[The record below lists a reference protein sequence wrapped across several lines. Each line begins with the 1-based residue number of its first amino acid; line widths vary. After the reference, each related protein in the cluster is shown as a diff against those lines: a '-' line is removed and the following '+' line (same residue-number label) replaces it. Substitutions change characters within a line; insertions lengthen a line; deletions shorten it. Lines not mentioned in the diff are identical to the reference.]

1 MTHVWFED
9 HEPWVAQLEDL
20 PVHDLFS
27 DLRHA
32 LRSLRS
38 HLAFTATAVI
48 TLALGMGA
56 TTTIYGIVDGIVLR
70 PLAFANA
77 DRLVTICEQYPGATA
92 DWCSI
97 SPPNVEDI
105 AKRSKAIEAIGIGR
119 SWPYHLSTAD
129 GPEAVNG
136 GIVTPDLFRAL
147 GVRPVLGRLFE
158 RSDLLGRESI
168 VAILSYGMWQTR
180 FGGAADVVGR
190 RIVLDGKPV
199 TVVGVLPADFQLPQF
214 PTVVLWRT
222 VHINPT
228 DEDHREWRG
237 FVAYGL
243 RRQGASLASTRAELA
258 GIATQLR
265 SEHFAK
271 TQGWDLHVESLQDLV
286 VGGVRPV
293 LVLFLAA
300 VSFILL
306 IACANVANLLLARA
320 EARSR
325 ELALRAAVGAN
336 RWRLVRGLLVESFV
350 LAAAGA
356 LLGIFLAHWGTI
368 AFKSLAPAG
377 IPRMSD
383 VRIDARV
390 LAFALMVSVATTLLF
405 GLAPAWFAVRADL
418 MNTLREGG
426 RGSTAGSALSARL
439 LVVGELA
446 LALYTTGLRTL
457 SALVRGRAPRGIP
470 GSSAIIF

>member
-1 MTHVWFED
+1 M
-9 HEPWVAQLEDL
+9 
-20 PVHDLFS
+20 HDLFS

-214 PTVVLWRT
+214 PTVVLGEPFTSTPPTKIIVNGADSSRT
-222 VHINPT
+222 VYGV
-228 DEDHREWRG
+228 RARRWRAPAPSWLG
-237 FVAYGL
+237 SPRSCA
-243 RRQGASLASTRAELA
+243 ASTSRRLKV
-258 GIATQLR
+258 GICM
-265 SEHFAK
+265 
-271 TQGWDLHVESLQDLV
+271 WN
-286 VGGVRPV
+286 P
-293 LVLFLAA
+293 
-300 VSFILL
+300 
-306 IACANVANLLLARA
+306 C
-320 EARSR
+320 
-325 ELALRAAVGAN
+325 
-336 RWRLVRGLLVESFV
+336 
-350 LAAAGA
+350 
-356 LLGIFLAHWGTI
+356 
-368 AFKSLAPAG
+368 
-377 IPRMSD
+377 
-383 VRIDARV
+383 RI
-390 LAFALMVSVATTLLF
+390 S
-405 GLAPAWFAVRADL
+405 
-418 MNTLREGG
+418 
-426 RGSTAGSALSARL
+426 
-439 LVVGELA
+439 
-446 LALYTTGLRTL
+446 
-457 SALVRGRAPRGIP
+457 
-470 GSSAIIF
+470 SSAASGRCSFFSWRPSRSFS